1 MEAILF
7 GFKKKKFDLTLVGDV
22 ANDTLQILNSV
33 LEEEL
38 NSFQATIE
46 DRFDV
51 KHPNTAASL
60 YFADAIQYDLITM
73 AYQFGFIQGMS
84 QSYDIIE
91 NVPDVMF
98 VYGKTEENTIKNY
111 YSILG
116 MKNNPKSY
124 LELWE
129 DVMECKYFETNEEAA
144 SAMLTGMAEGK
155 SFGDISQSVTKD
167 YSILKDS
174 NSGAALN
181 VDGYRKLF
189 RQWSFNV
196 LYDEDKQALLRQC

>member
-7 GFKKKKFDLTLVGDV
+7 GYKKKKPNISLVEVVATVTLR
-22 ANDTLQILNSV
+22 ILNSV

-38 NSFQATIE
+38 NSLQATFE

-51 KHPNTAASL
+51 KHPNTAAGF
-60 YFADAIQYDLITM
+60 YFSEVIQYDLITM
-73 AYQFGFIQGMS
+73 AYQFGFIRGMS
-84 QSYDIIE
+84 QSYDISE
-91 NVPDVMF
+91 NEHDVMF
-98 VYGKTEENTIKNY
+98 VYGQAEEKTIKNH
-111 YSILG
+111 YSILEL
-116 MKNNPKSY
+116 KNNPKSY

-129 DVMECKYFETNEEAA
+129 DVMERKLFETNEEAA

-155 SFGDISQSVTKD
+155 FFGDVTQAVAKD
-167 YSILKDS
+167 YSILKDT
-174 NSGAALN
+174 NSESALN

-196 LYDEDKQALLRQC
+196 LYDEDKQAILKQC